1 MNSITQALKTAGAVI
16 PPLNKRVW
24 LWLKDHPGKSA
35 REVAIAIQAKHG
47 DVSSTLGNLAKRRMV
62 TVTQDL
68 HLHRAQTLR
77 YTTCIKEYELLPLP
91 MAKRVPTPTAFP
103 PAIEVSLLTTTGP
116 TPAPLPTPKPLM
128 EVLENYTMR
137 DLRKIRDGLNRM
149 FEYAL

>member
-35 REVAIAIQAKHG
+35 REVAVAINAKHG

-77 YTTCIKEYELLPLP
+77 YTTCIKEYELLPMP
-91 MAKRVPTPTAFP
+91 MAKKVAPPVQPTPRP
-103 PAIEVSLLTTTGP
+103 E
-116 TPAPLPTPKPLM
+116 PAPMPPTPKPLM
-128 EVLENYTMR
+128 EVLENYTLKE
-137 DLRKIRDGLNRM
+137 LRVVRDGLNHL
-149 FEYAL
+149 FEYV

>member
-1 MNSITQALKTAGAVI
+1 MNSITQAFKTAGAVI

-35 REVAIAIQAKHG
+35 REVAIAINAKHG

-91 MAKRVPTPTAFP
+91 MAKKAAPPVEATPRPAPAPTP
-103 PAIEVSLLTTTGP
+103 
-116 TPAPLPTPKPLM
+116 PTPKPLM
-128 EVLENYTMR
+128 EVLENYTLKE
-137 DLRKIRDGLNRM
+137 LRVVRDGLNHL
-149 FEYAL
+149 FEYV

>member
-35 REVAIAIQAKHG
+35 KEIAIAIQAKHG

-77 YTTCIKEYELLPLP
+77 YTTCIREYELLPLP
-91 MAKRVPTPTAFP
+91 MTKKATPP
-103 PAIEVSLLTTTGP
+103 PVQPKPRPE
-116 TPAPLPTPKPLM
+116 PAPAAPMPPTPKPLM
-128 EVLENYTMR
+128 EVLENYTLKE
-137 DLRKIRDGLNRM
+137 LRVVRDGLNHL
-149 FEYAL
+149 FEYV